1 MKINKNIAWAE
12 SFVNE
17 LVAGGVKYV
26 CISPGSRN
34 TPLTWAFA
42 QNKNIRKYVNIDER
56 SSAFFA
62 LGLANRTGSPVALV
76 CTSGTAAVEFY
87 PAIVEAYQQRIPLV
101 ICTADRPSELRDTG
115 TNQTINQDNL
125 YKNHIRF
132 FADAGLP
139 DMSVKKITW
148 LKKTAVNAIEICC
161 YKNKGPV
168 HINFPFRKPF
178 EPDNFTEKISNK
190 TNTLLAKTIYKP
202 LKYDA
207 EKKIAGEKWFLNIVE
222 KLKHIQRGM
231 IIVGPEKYNDEFH
244 TNVIKLS
251 GILKYPILADGCSQ
265 LRFLSSSVD
274 QTFTQM
280 RGISVRT
287 KNIICNY
294 EAMFRSPSFS
304 ETYLPEIILH
314 FGRTSTSK
322 GMEDFYGKYSPLKIM
337 INEEGDFFDPTRR
350 GKSYKSSP
358 SLFCKSIIECYPVDK
373 NHRKEDCWLK
383 PYLYADQLLEQLKNK
398 ILFNSGFPNEIRI
411 INEILDSVP
420 VNSSIML
427 SNSLPVRDFDY
438 WASCSSKKLK
448 IYNNRGASGID
459 GIIST
464 ALGIASAKREP
475 VFLITGDLAYYYDLN
490 ALLTAEKYSIPL
502 IIILINNNGG
512 GIFNSLPVSRYPDF
526 LRKYFITPHK
536 LNFEKLTKAFG
547 VDYSKV
553 KNWSDFKDLLQ
564 RAVSKKETSVIEIQ
578 TDSVSSLDS
587 REQYWEESNRLLNN
601 FIEHSSH

>member
-17 LVAGGVKYV
+17 MVAGGVKYV

-42 QNKNIRKYVNIDER
+42 QNKEIRKYVNIDER

-101 ICTADRPSELRDTG
+101 ICTADRPPELRGTG

-132 FADAGLP
+132 FADVGLP
-139 DMSVKKITW
+139 EMSIKKITS
-148 LKKTAVNAIEICC
+148 LKKTAVKVIEICC

-178 EPDNFTEKISNK
+178 EPDNITDEISNK
-190 TNTLLAKTIYKP
+190 TNSLLLKTIYKP
-202 LKYDA
+202 KQNDT
-207 EKKIAGEKWFLNIVE
+207 EIKITEEKWFLNIVE
-222 KLKHIQRGM
+222 KLKHIQRG
-231 IIVGPEKYNDEFH
+231 IITVGPENYSDKFYN
-244 TNVIKLS
+244 NVIKLS
-251 GILKYPILADGCSQ
+251 RILKYPILPDGCSQ
-265 LRFLSSSVD
+265 LRFLSYSVD
-274 QTFTQM
+274 KFSKQM
-280 RGISVRT
+280 RGINVDT
-287 KNIICNY
+287 NNIICNY
-294 EAMFRSPSFS
+294 EAMFRSVSFS

-322 GMEDFYGKYSPLKIM
+322 GMEDFYSKYSPLKIM
-337 INEEGDFFDPTRR
+337 INEEGDFFDPTRK
-350 GKSYKSSP
+350 GQSYKSSP
-358 SLFCKSIIECYPVDK
+358 SYFCKSIIECFPVAK
-373 NHRKEDCWLK
+373 HLREEEYWLR
-383 PYLYADQLLEQLKNK
+383 PYLYADQLLEQLKHK
-398 ILFNSGFPNEIRI
+398 ILFNSRFLNELRI
-411 INEILDSVP
+411 INEFLDSVP
-420 VNSSIML
+420 GNSSIML

-438 WASCSSKKLK
+438 WASCSSKK
-448 IYNNRGASGID
+448 INVFNNRGASGID

-464 ALGIASAKREP
+464 ALGIASVKKEP
-475 VFLITGDLAYYYDLN
+475 AFLITGDLAFYYDLN
-490 ALLTAEKYSIPL
+490 ALLIAEKYSIPL

-526 LRKYFITPHK
+526 LREYFITPHK
-536 LNFEKLTKAFG
+536 LNFEKLTKAYG
-547 VDYSKV
+547 IDYSKA
-553 KNWSDFKDLLQ
+553 KTWKYFKDLM
-564 RAVSKKETSVIEIQ
+564 RKAVAKKKTSVIEIQ
-578 TDSVSSLDS
+578 TDAVRSLNL
-587 REQYWEESNRLLNN
+587 RKQYWEESNRLLNG
-601 FIEHSSH
+601 FLRKLV